1 MNDQPIPQVTQ
12 PKPACT
18 TTEAPTVQATLLEAL
33 TRTDEMI
40 NKYKDVQNV
49 RDDLLLQ
56 RAAIVRALGEL
67 AQGEA
72 LQGLMYKKE
81 PK

>member
-1 MNDQPIPQVTQ
+1 
-12 PKPACT
+12 
-18 TTEAPTVQATLLEAL
+18 
-33 TRTDEMI
+33 MI